1 MLFDLRGRGRRRT
14 VQVIY
19 LSLALLMGGGLV
31 FFGIGGATSGGLL
44 DAFKED
50 AQRQGSDVYIKRA
63 ERAEAA
69 ARATPNKPSLWAEAA
84 RARYLVAG
92 QGENFDQTRG
102 VFTDKGKAELARV
115 ERDWDLYLTKVKK
128 PDPNVASLMI
138 QAFGPAGLNKLDKA
152 VRALE
157 IVVERKPTPQLYV
170 QLAALAYQA
179 GQTRK
184 GDLAGKKA
192 LSLAPKDDREQL
204 KGQLE
209 GAKQASTQ
217 AQLQTSTTP

>member
-1 MLFDLRGRGRRRT
+1 
-14 VQVIY
+14 
-19 LSLALLMGGGLV
+19 
-31 FFGIGGATSGGLL
+31 
-44 DAFKED
+44 
-50 AQRQGSDVYIKRA
+50 
-63 ERAEAA
+63 
-69 ARATPNKPSLWAEAA
+69 
-84 RARYLVAG
+84 
-92 QGENFDQTRG
+92 
-102 VFTDKGKAELARV
+102 
-115 ERDWDLYLTKVKK
+115 
-128 PDPNVASLMI
+128 MI